1 MWSQSRCRFALLQN
15 VAHAHWPLGWLYE
28 SGCEKCGDL
37 SPTGWSRHSVTIH
50 QQIEVRPGGWR
61 LLGKLPLTGSNA
73 GNHTVG
79 ENKRFVERQR
89 SDHTG
94 AISVHMTE
102 QMTAYFHGNIECQA
116 AVVAAAVSTCAFSSI
131 ESGCGARTP
140 DWRRAQMTVIICS
153 AKCCFHFLSMAWR
166 CYSALRGCVWNL
178 TFMTVDDGEIENWM
192 LLPVTW
198 RSLVISLETTGVFF
212 SDRATFMLT
221 VNVDGTSND
230 SFVSN
235 QSY

>member
-1 MWSQSRCRFALLQN
+1 MWSQSRCRFALLPN

-140 DWRRAQMTVIICS
+140 DRRRAQMTVIICS

-178 TFMTVDDGEIENWM
+178 TFMTVDEGEIENWM